1 MQTKPLSWSEIRKNA
16 TAFVKEWSGETYE
29 RGESQSFWTELLA
42 VYGVRRRAVARFEAQ
57 AKRIDGGTG
66 FIDLFWPG
74 MLIAEQKS
82 AGKDLVAAEDQ
93 ALAYLNT
100 VTEAEQPR
108 YVITCDFTTFRL
120 RDLEA
125 PPGEDSVVTF
135 ALENLPAEAERL
147 GFIAGYQKRA
157 FGSEQQAEASI
168 KAAQIMADLYVEL
181 EKSGYDEHESSV
193 FLVRTLFA
201 LFADDSGL
209 WERDLFLEY
218 IETRTSQDG
227 SDLGAQLSVLYQTL
241 NRPDDKRLK
250 NADELLLR
258 FPYVNGSVFGEAISI
273 PYFDRAM
280 RDKLLA
286 ACHFNWGTISPAIF
300 GSLFQAVKS
309 KAARRELGEHYT
321 TEENILKLIGPLFL
335 DELRQR
341 FVDNQHK
348 LAGLRK
354 LLQDMGELRFLDPAC
369 GCGNFLIVAY
379 RELRAL
385 ELDVLVRIQELDR
398 RAQQTALVMDE
409 DDLVRVRMNHFYG
422 IELEEWPATI
432 ARTAMFLVDH
442 QANQD
447 MSLKIGQSPDQLP
460 LTESAQIT
468 VGNALRTDWNDVLPA
483 SENVLVMGNPPFL
496 GHATRTPEQAQDLRD
511 VWQRKDIGRL
521 DYATG
526 WYAKALGYFRDVDGR
541 WAFVSTNSITQGEP
555 VPALFGPVLQGG
567 WRIRFAHRTFP
578 WTSEAPGSAAVHCT
592 IIGFDRAKIPAA
604 RLFSYERGSSEP
616 AETPAQNIN
625 PYLVDGPNVLVDQR
639 RTPLSPNLPE
649 TTFGNMPRDGG
660 HLVVEPDEYG
670 EVMADPVAAK
680 YVRKYIGAR
689 EFMRNLDRWCY
700 WLVDLDPNDEERSTI
715 LSLRLE
721 AVREFRSASTASSTR
736 GMAATPHL
744 FGQRSQPTTDY
755 ICLPSTVSERRSW
768 FTVGSLPAS
777 TIVSNAVFKAEDP
790 DGLLFALASSS
801 MFITWQKSIG
811 GRLKS
816 DIRFSNTLV
825 WNNLPLPEVDEDL
838 RQKIIAAGKGVL
850 EARALRPER
859 SLADH
864 YNPLVMA
871 PELLMAHRTLDRVVD
886 KAFGCKVF
894 DPTMQ
899 DRQETLFARYAE
911 LTSAGQLDLSPN
923 KPRVRK
929 ASRI

>member
-258 FPYVNGSVFGEAISI
+258 FPYVNGSVFGEPISI

-321 TEENILKLIGPLFL
+321 TEANILKLIGPLFL

-341 FVDNQHK
+341 FVNNQHK
-348 LAGLRK
+348 LPALRR
-354 LLQDMGELRFLDPAC
+354 LLQDMGDLRFLDPAC

-385 ELDVLVRIQELDR
+385 ELDALVRIQELDR

-460 LTESAQIT
+460 LTEAAQIT
-468 VGNALRTDWNDVLPA
+468 VGNALRIDWNDVLPA
-483 SENVLVMGNPPFL
+483 SEQVVVMGNPPFI
-496 GHATRTPEQAQDLRD
+496 GQYSKTGEQTADMKAAWGAD
-511 VWQRKDIGRL
+511 YDGYL
-521 DYATG
+521 DYVTG
-526 WYAKALGYFRDVDGR
+526 WHAKANTYFRGIPR
-541 WAFVSTNSITQGEP
+541 GQFAFVTTNSIVQGQP
-555 VPALFGPVLQGG
+555 VPALFGPLKRDG
-567 WRIRFAHRTFP
+567 WQIKFAHRTFA
-578 WTSEAPGSAAVHCT
+578 WTSEAPGAANVHCVIVGLSKGHPFGT
-592 IIGFDRAKIPAA
+592 A
-604 RLFSYERGSSEP
+604 RLFAYERSRGDAIEQP
-616 AETPAQNIN
+616 AKSIN
-625 PYLVDGPNVLVDQR
+625 AYLVDGPWVLVEK
-639 RTPLSPNLPE
+639 LSRLLSQLPPVAY
-649 TTFGNMPRDGG
+649 GSKPADGG
-660 HLVVEPDEYG
+660 ALIVEPDQES
-670 EVMADPVAAK
+670 AFFCDPVAAK
-680 YVRKYIGAR
+680 YLQPFVGAR
-689 EFMRNLDRWCY
+689 ELIHGTRRWCL
-700 WLVDLDPNDEERSTI
+700 WLVDLDPADTGKSD
-715 LSLRLE
+715 LLRQRIE
-721 AVREFRSASTASSTR
+721 ASKTFRTTSKASGDAFKLR
-736 GMAATPHL
+736 DTPHL
-744 FGQRSQPTTDY
+744 FRPNKNRPVVDY
-755 ICLPSTVSERRSW
+755 LCIPIHVSESRNYFPAAR
-768 FTVGSLPAS
+768 FTPNVIS
-777 TIVSNAVFKAEDP
+777 SNANFVASDP
-790 DGLLFALASSS
+790 DGMALAVISSS
-801 MFITWQKSIG
+801 MFITWQKTVG

-825 WNNLPLPEVDEDL
+825 WNTLPLPEVDDDL
-838 RQKIIAAGKGVL
+838 RQTIIEAGGGVL
-850 EARALRPER
+850 AARALHPER
-859 SLADH
+859 SLAEH
-864 YNPLVMA
+864 YNPLAMDPA
-871 PELLMAHRTLDRVVD
+871 LLKAHRTLDRVVD
-886 KAFGCKVF
+886 KAFGCKVT
-894 DPTMQ
+894 DPTEQ

-911 LTSAGQLDLSPN
+911 LTAM
-923 KPRVRK
+923 
-929 ASRI
+929 AS

>member
-29 RGESQSFWTELLA
+29 KGEAQSFWTELLA

-74 MLIAEQKS
+74 ILIAEQKS
-82 AGKDLVAAEDQ
+82 AGKDLVAAEGQ
-93 ALAYLNT
+93 AMEYLNS

-108 YVITCDFTTFRL
+108 YVITCDFETFRL

-125 PPGEDSVVTF
+125 PPGEDPVVIF
-135 ALENLPAEAERL
+135 ALEDLPTEAERL

-168 KAAQIMADLYVEL
+168 KAAQIMADLYIEL

-218 IETRTSQDG
+218 VETRTSPDG
-227 SDLGAQLSVLYQTL
+227 SDLGAQLSVLFQTL
-241 NRPDDKRLK
+241 NRPENKRLK

-258 FPYVNGSVFGEAISI
+258 FPYVNGSVFGEPISI

-286 ACHFNWGTISPAIF
+286 ACHFNWGSISPAIF

-309 KAARRELGEHYT
+309 KEARRELGEHYT

-348 LAGLRK
+348 LPELRR

-468 VGNALRTDWNDVLPA
+468 VGNALRTDWNHVLPA
-483 SENVLVMGNPPFL
+483 SEEVIVMGNPPF
-496 GHATRTPEQAQDLRD
+496 
-511 VWQRKDIGRL
+511 IGQYSKSVDQTEDMKAAWGADYDGYL
-521 DYATG
+521 DYVTG
-526 WYAKALGYFRDVDGR
+526 WHAKANSYFRETQR
-541 WAFVSTNSITQGEP
+541 AQFAFVTTNSIVQGQP
-555 VPALFGPVLQGG
+555 VPALFGPLRRDG
-567 WRIRFAHRTFP
+567 WEISFAHRTFA
-578 WTSEAPGSAAVHCT
+578 WTSEAPGAANVHCV
-592 IIGFDRAKIPAA
+592 IVGFRKGHPRQGA
-604 RLFSYERGSSEP
+604 RLLSYDAGKGYPIERP
-616 AETPAQNIN
+616 ARQIN
-625 PYLVDGPNVLVDQR
+625 AYLADGPWVLVQKR
-639 RTPLSPNLPE
+639 SRPLAQLAPVVYGSKPS
-649 TTFGNMPRDGG
+649 DGG
-660 HLVVEPDEYG
+660 HLVVERNQYST
-670 EVMADPVAAK
+670 VSRDPVASL
-680 YVRKYIGAR
+680 YLRPFVGAR
-689 EFMRNLDRWCY
+689 ELVRGEDRWCL
-700 WLVDLDPNDEERSTI
+700 WLEG
-715 LSLRLE
+715 LE
-721 AVREFRSASTASSTR
+721 ASHLAQSSLLKDRVNGVQEFRRSSKKAATKALAS
-736 GMAATPHL
+736 TPHL
-744 FGQRSQPTTDY
+744 FAERRPQSAPFL
-755 ICLPSTVSERRSW
+755 CMPSVVSETREF
-768 FTVGSLPAS
+768 FTAGRMAADVIAS
-777 TIVSNAVFKAEDP
+777 NLAFQCPDP
-790 DGLLFALASSS
+790 DGYAFAIASSS
-801 MFITWQKSIG
+801 MFITWQKTVG

-825 WNNLPLPEVDEDL
+825 WNTLPLPEVDEGL
-838 RQKIIAAGKGVL
+838 RQKIIEAGKSVL

-864 YNPLVMA
+864 YNPLAMDPA
-871 PELLMAHRTLDRVVD
+871 LLTAHRTLDKVVD
-886 KAFGCKVF
+886 KAFGCKIA
-894 DPTMQ
+894 DPTEQ

-911 LTSAGQLDLSPN
+911 LTSAGQLDLSAK
-923 KPRVRK
+923 KPRKKR
-929 ASRI
+929 A